1 MKENIDLRES
11 FRNRRRIHWKT
22 DYRRWNSAHFIN
34 LLEHLPRFQWGNFLE
49 QKNPWPLFNLLGG
62 ALQGASYD
70 VTVSLYF
77 PSNICQMLNG
87 DLGISQCPRNCS
99 VHGACPYVVNLSTH
113 SHVCEKMCTFFRQTI
128 SSKRSICHFNFS
140 HINPSTLP
148 KISYLR
154 GDEEKFR
161 RCWNY
166 MQRNHLITYWK
177 NVSNWV
183 WKAW

>member
-34 LLEHLPRFQWGNFLE
+34 LLEHLPHFQWGNFLE

-113 SHVCEKMCTFFRQTI
+113 SHVCEKMCTFFRQQSLQNAAFAI
-128 SSKRSICHFNFS
+128 STFPISILVPFQRFHIYVVMRKNFDDAE
-140 HINPSTLP
+140 TTC
-148 KISYLR
+148 K
-154 GDEEKFR
+154 ETT
-161 RCWNY
+161 W
-166 MQRNHLITYWK
+166 
-177 NVSNWV
+177 
-183 WKAW
+183 